1 MQQALAQIAQATAA
15 LQNAIA
21 TQRAT
26 PAATTASATASAPH
40 APAPTTATTAADDTT
55 IGSRFEG
62 DVLYPGKWDLS
73 TPEAV
78 RLKRLEVMQ
87 TFAINNRAS
96 AFRQRAFNVLS
107 AWMDNAYEQAE
118 WNEALVQVG
127 VVAME
132 NLRSCV
138 ATEDLKVN
146 ARDLFAATATPA
158 SDKLGEAISSL
169 AKEAEKR
176 GDEDDKMATDTAEE
190 ATTTATTAQAPP
202 TTTTT
207 QDEDVARETSGG
219 PRSSRRGGAP
229 PTHVYHKFLR
239 AESQARL

>member
-1 MQQALAQIAQATAA
+1 MQ
-15 LQNAIA
+15 
-21 TQRAT
+21 
-26 PAATTASATASAPH
+26 P
-40 APAPTTATTAADDTT
+40 
-55 IGSRFEG
+55 
-62 DVLYPGKWDLS
+62 
-73 TPEAV
+73 
-78 RLKRLEVMQ
+78 
-87 TFAINNRAS
+87 FAINNRAS

-176 GDEDDKMATDTAEE
+176 GRSRGRGRQDGNGYGRGGYNNS
-190 ATTTATTAQAPP
+190 TTAQAPP
-202 TTTTT
+202 ATTTT
-207 QDEDVARETSGG
+207 QDEDVVRETSGG

-229 PTHVYHKFLR
+229 PTNVYDKFLR